1 MFTKLGFVKHAYI
14 MPDEIL
20 RSKIA
25 AEVKRLR
32 DLADKTQEDLADESG
47 LHTNYISL
55 AERAKTSVTVD
66 ALKRIAKALG
76 VSLAQFFE
84 SIDE

>member
-1 MFTKLGFVKHAYI
+1 